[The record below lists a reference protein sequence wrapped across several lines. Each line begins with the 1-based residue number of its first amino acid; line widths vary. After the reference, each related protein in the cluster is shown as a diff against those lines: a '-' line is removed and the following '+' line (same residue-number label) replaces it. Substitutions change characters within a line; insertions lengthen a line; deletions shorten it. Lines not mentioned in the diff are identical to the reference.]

1 MNEQQR
7 RSFMVILMTYM
18 RYKSLTACPPPLFN
32 ANDDMYFLILLQ
44 NFRQYLISRRRPPI
58 LYNFSIR
65 SRILDNAD
73 GDEFIVNDVYAVVI
87 QRPYEFWILTGEST
101 TSFQNIVIDVSQN
114 LNLHGKEITSVQNRI
129 LLTLIWLRQYPTYT
143 LLSMSFGI
151 RFLGHDNDANAY
163 HRIGPIGPGDALDF
177 PPQCYILA
185 DSIYPNGYPLVT
197 PFKSVEIIRQT
208 RAEKR
213 FRRKFNIL
221 HRNRRVY
228 VEHVIKEIKTFKV
241 IGSLFRHP
249 RWKLSSIV
257 ELCAGL
263 AKRRADLLSGELA

>member
-7 RSFMVILMTYM
+7 RSFMLILMTYM

-73 GDEFIVNDVYAVVI
+73 GDEFIVNDVYSVVI

-151 RFLGHDNDANAY
+151 SIATVGL
-163 HRIGPIGPGDALDF
+163 IIKKMWI
-177 PPQCYILA
+177 ILWEICA
-185 DSIYPNGYPLVT
+185 PNVRWPT
-197 PFKSVEIIRQT
+197 RQ
-208 RAEKR
+208 EW
-213 FRRKFNIL
+213 L
-221 HRNRRVY
+221 NRRGKWPEMPNV
-228 VEHVIKEIKTFKV
+228 VGMIDGTSHEILIPSTEPQQDFYSGHRKYHCIHTQVCLHYRKIL
-241 IGSLFRHP
+241 IG
-249 RWKLSSIV
+249 KSIV
-257 ELCAGL
+257 F
-263 AKRRADLLSGELA
+263 KNTP

>member
-1 MNEQQR
+1 M
-7 RSFMVILMTYM
+7 
-18 RYKSLTACPPPLFN
+18 CN

-73 GDEFIVNDVYAVVI
+73 GDEFIVNDVYSVVI

-151 RFLGHDNDANAY
+151 SIATVGLIIKKMWIILWEICAPNVRPEMPNVVGMIYGTSHEIRIPSKEPHQDFYSGNSKYHCIHSQVICDNDKKICYIHSGFLGHDNDANAY

-185 DSIYPNGYPLVT
+185 ESIYPNGYPIVT
-197 PFKSVEIIRQT
+197 FFKSVEII
-208 RAEKR
+208 
-213 FRRKFNIL
+213 
-221 HRNRRVY
+221 
-228 VEHVIKEIKTFKV
+228 
-241 IGSLFRHP
+241 
-249 RWKLSSIV
+249 
-257 ELCAGL
+257 
-263 AKRRADLLSGELA
+263 

>member
-1 MNEQQR
+1 
-7 RSFMVILMTYM
+7 M

-114 LNLHGKEITSVQNRI
+114 LNLHGKEITSVQKSNFI
-129 LLTLIWLRQYPTYT
+129 DTYLVETIPTYT

-151 RFLGHDNDANAY
+151 SIATVGLIIKKCGLFCGRYVPQRSVAN
-163 HRIGPIGPGDALDF
+163 
-177 PPQCYILA
+177 
-185 DSIYPNGYPLVT
+185 
-197 PFKSVEIIRQT
+197 
-208 RAEKR
+208 
-213 FRRKFNIL
+213 
-221 HRNRRVY
+221 
-228 VEHVIKEIKTFKV
+228 
-241 IGSLFRHP
+241 
-249 RWKLSSIV
+249 
-257 ELCAGL
+257 
-263 AKRRADLLSGELA
+263 